1 MYNQMCPGCTSPTNL
16 IENSLP
22 LLHRDNVPFQIPP
35 HHKIQPNSLKL
46 SFSQVRIYTRD
57 YIFRSLPNMGIDM
70 KVSMHE
76 ASEAKNQ
83 TNVKTVLIVED
94 DENIGEFLVRAL
106 TSETLYEVLWVPDA
120 VQALEAVK
128 TIKPSLLL
136 LDFHLPGLNGLELYD
151 RLHDIPELEHVRA
164 VMMSASAPSAQEM
177 RKRHIILVKK
187 PFDLNDLLDLLD
199 ELLRD

>member
-1 MYNQMCPGCTSPTNL
+1 
-16 IENSLP
+16 
-22 LLHRDNVPFQIPP
+22 
-35 HHKIQPNSLKL
+35 
-46 SFSQVRIYTRD
+46 
-57 YIFRSLPNMGIDM
+57 M